1 MTPKYTDNILH
12 SWEKKYNFL
21 SKLPLFGLYKNFYTY
36 FSHSHY
42 ANGMCDHYI
51 PDTFEHATDILP
63 VCRVIETILKNFNY
77 LINLYDSVNIETF
90 CKYLSYFSYEILKN
104 NRSYTNVKE
113 LYEILKYSTET
124 YILNGNCNITNFEID
139 KEAFDKKKNIFFHS
153 EILHWI
159 KNKHEFSSNYSSEYN
174 QYFQE
179 CAKKYKEIISDED
192 CKYNQY
198 CKEELENFQKH
209 FNETKKYLKENEI
222 DISEDDIELPEKTKC
237 ASQDMSI
244 LIPEQRSQSLH
255 SSQDVY
261 SNGGQHR
268 GQNLLRDNSNQNTG
282 INSGVSLGI
291 MGGIIPL
298 SLIFYKYTPFGPWLH
313 SKIARRKKK
322 IHLEEKI
329 NQIYLDTSENENIN
343 SYNDMYNIQ
352 YNSM

>member
-1 MTPKYTDNILH
+1 MTSKFADHILH
-12 SWEKKYNFL
+12 SWGENYSFL
-21 SKLPLFGLYKNFYTY
+21 TQLPLYGFYKNFYTY
-36 FSHSHY
+36 FSYSHS
-42 ANGMCDHYI
+42 NGMCDHYI
-51 PDTFEHATDILP
+51 PYTYKHATDILP
-63 VCRVIETILKNFNY
+63 VCRIIETILKNFSY
-77 LINLYDSVNIETF
+77 FEKLYGSVKIETF

-104 NRSYTNVKE
+104 NSSYINVKE
-113 LYEILKYSTET
+113 LYEILKYSSKN
-124 YILNGNCNITNFEID
+124 YVLHDNCNITNFEID

-153 EILHWI
+153 EILNSI
-159 KNKHEFSSNYSSEYN
+159 KNKSNFSNYDSSEYN
-174 QYFQE
+174 KYFQE
-179 CAKKYKEIISDED
+179 CANTYKEIISDED

-198 CKEELENFQKH
+198 CKEELEIFQKQ
-209 FNETKKYLKENEI
+209 FNETKKYLKENKI

-237 ASQDMSI
+237 ASQDGSFH
-244 LIPEQRSQSLH
+244 LPEQQSQSLG
-255 SSQDVY
+255 SSQDLF
-261 SNGGQHR
+261 SNGEQHR

-313 SKIARRKKK
+313 SKIARGKKK
-322 IHLEEKI
+322 IDLEEKI